1 MEHIILFYL
10 FESMD
15 LIQTSRIKKITVS
28 LVSLQLLL
36 LVSIFISPVLGNG
49 LSADNNNS
57 VKENVKSLSE
67 TEIFSDNDT
76 RTTVVSFTNQSA
88 IPITKITN
96 LNVGA
101 ISTTL

>member
-49 LSADNNNS
+49 LSDNNNS

>member
-49 LSADNNNS
+49 LSDNNNS

-67 TEIFSDNDT
+67 TEIFLTMILGLLLFLLRIN
-76 RTTVVSFTNQSA
+76 R
-88 IPITKITN
+88 
-96 LNVGA
+96 LY
-101 ISTTL
+101 L